1 MENFGFLRVAAATP
15 AVRLADPAA
24 NIRKIIELTDKAL
37 KEGVSM
43 IAFPELSVTG
53 YTCADLFGLQK
64 LLDAAEKGVRDLA
77 NYSIGKDI
85 TIIVGTPVRHKGR
98 LYNCAAV
105 ICDGEL
111 YGLVPKT
118 SIPTYGEF
126 YEARWFASGAGLDDD
141 ADYAGFGR
149 VPISPKLIFGTG
161 RRTFCCE
168 VCEDLWTAVPPS
180 SYHCLNG
187 ALLTFNLS
195 ASNEIIGKQE
205 YRRQLVG
212 QQSARA
218 MCGYVYC
225 SAGFG
230 ESTQDLVFGGSSM
243 ICEYGT
249 MLCENERFRM
259 EDSMIIADIDCEKL
273 LTLRQ
278 KSNTWASS
286 AADLPDELKEDFHIE
301 IASAGHH
308 GEDGFND
315 DLSDDDVNELEKT
328 YGFKFGRSDSPDFG
342 GRLYRHVDPH
352 PFVPG
357 GEEQDRRCTEIL
369 SIQVLGL
376 ATRLSAI
383 GCRTAVVGISGGLDS
398 SLALLVTVLA
408 ADRCGWTRDRIIG
421 ITMPGYGTTGRTRTN
436 AEELMD
442 ALGIT
447 SRRISINDACD
458 LHFKDIGHDPAV
470 HDVTYENSQARERTQ
485 ILMDVANQTGGIV
498 IGTGDL
504 SELALGWATY
514 NGDHMSMY
522 GVNCSIPKTLVRHLI
537 RWAADNSFNEGT
549 ASGISKK
556 GTAVG
561 KRSIREILT
570 DIIDTPI
577 SPELLPADENG
588 QIAQKSEDT
597 VGPYELHDFFL
608 YYFFRFGFSP
618 KKILFLACK
627 AFGADTESPAYDRE
641 TIRKWLKVFI
651 RRFFGQQFKR
661 SCLPDGPKVGSVSL
675 SPRGD
680 WRMPS
685 DTRPD
690 AFLDF

>member
-15 AVRLADPAA
+15 VVKLADPAS
-24 NIRKIIELTDKAL
+24 NTKKIIELTQKAMDA
-37 KEGVSM
+37 GVSLV
-43 IAFPELSVTG
+43 AFPELSLTG
-53 YTCADLFGLQK
+53 YTCGDLFGQK
-64 LLDAAEKGVRDLA
+64 ELLDAAEAGVAEIMDFSA
-77 NYSIGKDI
+77 GKK
-85 TIIVGTPVRHKGR
+85 IVIVVGVPVAHRGC

-105 ICDGEL
+105 ISDGL
-111 YGLVPKT
+111 LRGLVPKT
-118 SIPTYGEF
+118 AIPNYSEF
-126 YEARWFASGAGLDDD
+126 YETRWFTGGAQVDD
-141 ADYAGFGR
+141 ARLYAGCACE
-149 VPISPKLIFGTG
+149 ISPNLLCEIGSW
-161 RRTFCCE
+161 TFCCE

-187 ALLTFNLS
+187 ALLTVNLS

-205 YRRQLVG
+205 YRRELVA

-218 MCGYVYC
+218 MCGYIYC

-243 ICEYGT
+243 IYEYGT
-249 MLCENERFRM
+249 KLCENERFQMR
-259 EDSMIIADIDCEKL
+259 DSMIIADIDCEKL

-278 KSNTWASS
+278 KSNTWAAS
-286 AADLPDELKEDFHIE
+286 ASALPDDLKQLSLVPTGAPEGFDFDP
-301 IASAGHH
+301 S
-308 GEDGFND
+308 
-315 DLSDDDVNELEKT
+315 DLDMDLKAQIDNQLEKT
-328 YGFKFGRSDSPDFG
+328 FGVKFEDDGSTDFNKK
-342 GRLYRHVDPH
+342 LYRRVDPH

-357 GEEQDRRCTEIL
+357 GKEQDRRCTEIL

-383 GCRTAVVGISGGLDS
+383 GCRTAVIGISGGLDS

-408 ADRCGWTRDRIIG
+408 ADRCGWSRDRIIG
-421 ITMPGYGTTGRTRTN
+421 VTMPGYGTTGRTRTN
-436 AEELMD
+436 SEELME

-447 SRRISINDACD
+447 SRKISITAACD
-458 LHFKDIGHDPAV
+458 QHFKDIGHDPKV
-470 HDVTYENSQARERTQ
+470 HDITYENSQARERTQ
-485 ILMDVANQTGGIV
+485 ILMDIANQTGGIV

-522 GVNCSIPKTLVRHLI
+522 GVNSSIPKTLVRHLI
-537 RWAADNSFNEGT
+537 KWAADNHFNGQNT
-549 ASGISKK
+549 ASG
-556 GTAVG
+556 
-561 KRSIREILT
+561 RSIHEILM

-577 SPELLPADENG
+577 SPELLPADKDG
-588 QIAQKSEDT
+588 KIAQKSEDT

-627 AFGADTESPAYDRE
+627 AFGADTASPVYDRD
-641 TIRKWLKVFI
+641 TIAHWLKVFL
-651 RRFFGQQFKR
+651 RRFFAQQFKR

-680 WRMPS
+680 WRMPT
-685 DTRPD
+685 DAKPG